1 MPSGDSAVTAGV
13 PGEAVTRHQKCLHLE
28 KVGLA
33 AFLHD
38 LLFDLDSFQENLV
51 HLKSL
56 YKVYVYVQT

>member
-1 MPSGDSAVTAGV
+1 M
-13 PGEAVTRHQKCLHLE
+13 TRHQKCLHLE
-28 KVGLA
+28 RVGLD

-56 YKVYVYVQT
+56 YKVYVYV